1 MKKVSLLSVFSDLNG
16 RVIYCPYDQFDD
28 PTEKLTINTE
38 KYRR

>member
-1 MKKVSLLSVFSDLNG
+1 MKKISLLSVFSDPNG

-28 PTEKLTINTE
+28 YTEKLTINTE